1 MGSYDLDSYL
11 SLWNDIGS
19 SGQVKWLLEA
29 STSYTKYPA
38 IDSVPANIFN
48 SGISCKFIYI
58 MRDPFKRIESHWQ
71 WCQSDRNWKH
81 EIDDLYLRSVSDYYL
96 QLSKYVEY
104 FPKESIHLLTLEEM
118 SAAPQ
123 QCLAAIAH
131 FLDISAAPFECISP
145 KKENVSQGQSLGE
158 RILLRAD
165 DAKLLLRLPRSIK
178 NIGKYVL
185 RASTPLIPS
194 ASLSSYQRQVIY
206 KQLAPNMSRLADE
219 FGVNVSQWGF

>member
-1 MGSYDLDSYL
+1 MRSGDLDSYM
-11 SLWNDIGS
+11 SLWNDVGS
-19 SGQVKWLLEA
+19 SDQVKWLLEA
-29 STSYTKYPA
+29 STSYAKYPA
-38 IDSVPANIFN
+38 IDSVPANIFK

-71 WCQSDRNWKH
+71 WNQSNRNWNH
-81 EIDDLYLRSVSDYYL
+81 DIDDLYLRSVSDYYL
-96 QLSKYVEY
+96 QLSRYAEY
-104 FPKESIHLLTLEEM
+104 FPKKSIHLLTLEELLA
-118 SAAPQ
+118 SPQ
-123 QCLAAIAH
+123 PCLAAIAH
-131 FLDISAAPFECISP
+131 FLNIPAAPFECISQ

-185 RASTPLIPS
+185 RASTPLIPR
-194 ASLSSYQRQVIY
+194 ASLSSCQRQEIY
-206 KQLAPNMSRLADE
+206 NQLAPNMSRLADE